1 MDLFHAN
8 GLKAHR
14 NSFETTIENV
24 TNEITTLNRKYLET
38 WEQLNF
44 YRKKWAAIQEDMIVI
59 ARNSNHRFHKSLDL
73 CNNDEIIEEIKSLM
87 KFCSREN
94 KYKLLGYLEKISI
107 YYSNMQ
113 VYSKKLEEY
122 SNILGLIHFKEEDK
136 DDELIIDLDEYR
148 KQYESFKEESIQE
161 QISELNTGNSLEFDE
176 VSQVPLIKI
185 AN

>member
-1 MDLFHAN
+1 
-8 GLKAHR
+8 
-14 NSFETTIENV
+14 
-24 TNEITTLNRKYLET
+24 
-38 WEQLNF
+38 
-44 YRKKWAAIQEDMIVI
+44 
-59 ARNSNHRFHKSLDL
+59 
-73 CNNDEIIEEIKSLM
+73 
-87 KFCSREN
+87 
-94 KYKLLGYLEKISI
+94 
-107 YYSNMQ
+107 MQ

-161 QISELNTGNSLEFDE
+161 QISELNTENSDEFDE

>member
-1 MDLFHAN
+1 
-8 GLKAHR
+8 
-14 NSFETTIENV
+14 
-24 TNEITTLNRKYLET
+24 
-38 WEQLNF
+38 
-44 YRKKWAAIQEDMIVI
+44 
-59 ARNSNHRFHKSLDL
+59 
-73 CNNDEIIEEIKSLM
+73 M

-148 KQYESFKEESIQE
+148 KQYESFKEESLQE
-161 QISELNTGNSLEFDE
+161 QISELNTENSDEFDE